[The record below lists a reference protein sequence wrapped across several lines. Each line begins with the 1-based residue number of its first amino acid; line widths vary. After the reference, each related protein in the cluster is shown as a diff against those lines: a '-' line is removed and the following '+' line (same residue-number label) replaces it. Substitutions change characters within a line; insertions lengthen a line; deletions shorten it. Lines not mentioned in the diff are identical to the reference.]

1 MDGPDFTDDTLSSLS
16 SPSHTPPLLCI
27 HHRFNIGRVHVP
39 RGGLRGGRG
48 GKNKFLPNFTADES
62 RYISEKIRDEGRG
75 EGLAGGRNFRYSS
88 RTAAIVGGWG
98 RATGNHPRLY
108 RNRIYIRPRLSVRRP
123 QRTPQ
128 RGTVVNNEYASVFVY
143 SGSTQRVSLPLS
155 PPPPLPIHRPTT
167 ATLFGHHGGGRGEL
181 QHQARSSLLFTT
193 PQLANPK
200 ASILRT

>member
-1 MDGPDFTDDTLSSLS
+1 MKAGIYREKFAT
-16 SPSHTPPLLCI
+16 
-27 HHRFNIGRVHVP
+27 R
-39 RGGLRGGRG
+39 GRG
-48 GKNKFLPNFTADES
+48 G
-62 RYISEKIRDEGRG
+62 
-75 EGLAGGRNFRYSS
+75 GGARNFRYSS

-143 SGSTQRVSLPLS
+143 SGSTQRVSLP
-155 PPPPLPIHRPTT
+155 PTT
-167 ATLFGHHGGGRGEL
+167 TDSSTNYAHPFRPPRWRSRGGGGGGQL